1 MADMI
6 TPNYIANEMS
16 CRCRCGIA
24 ETELEFMRML
34 QELKDQMQGPLSL
47 CIGRRSDYHN
57 DGVSAAKNKK
67 NAAYNLGQASN
78 ILISGERAMLL
89 FEKARKVGFSGIGL
103 SQKGNLPADFFI
115 LTRCHER
122 LYSDIE

>member
-1 MADMI
+1 
-6 TPNYIANEMS
+6 
-16 CRCRCGIA
+16 
-24 ETELEFMRML
+24 ML
-34 QELKDQMQGPLSL
+34 LFQELKDQMQGPLRV

-67 NAAYNLGQASN
+67 NAVYKLGQASN
-78 ILISGERAMLL
+78 ILISGERTMLL

-103 SQKGNLPADFFI
+103 SQKGNLPVDFYI
-115 LTRCHER
+115 SIRYYER

>member
-1 MADMI
+1 M
-6 TPNYIANEMS
+6 
-16 CRCRCGIA
+16 
-24 ETELEFMRML
+24 LML
-34 QELKDQMQGPLSL
+34 QELKDQMQGPLRV

-57 DGVSAAKNKK
+57 NGVFAAKYKK
-67 NAAYNLGQASN
+67 NAVYNLGQNSN
-78 ILISGERAMLL
+78 ILLSGERAMLL

-115 LTRCHER
+115 STRCHER

>member
-6 TPNYIANEMS
+6 TTNFSVNVMS
-16 CRCRCGIA
+16 CRCGCGLH
-24 ETELEFMRML
+24 EMDEEFMRL
-34 QELKDQMQGPLSL
+34 HQILRDGMQGPLRV

-67 NAAYNLGQASN
+67 KAVYNLGQASN

-103 SQKGNLPADFFI
+103 SQKGNHSSRFLHLDTLPCKALF
-115 LTRCHER
+115 R
-122 LYSDIE
+122 Y